1 MRILSKQLLGIAAV
15 LAVFVAG
22 TPATPTVSSEDL
34 TIIANSNVKATAI
47 SQSEARD
54 VFLGESTSV
63 GGSRVTPVVL
73 QKGPAQ
79 EAFLQLV
86 GKTES
91 GLQASWRMKVFTGK
105 GVMPHACDSE
115 DALVAYVS
123 ATPGAIGY
131 ISAGKTPAGVKVL
144 SFK

>member
-1 MRILSKQLLGIAAV
+1 MRISKQLLGIVFGTLVAV
-15 LAVFVAG
+15 VPAV
-22 TPATPTVSSEDL
+22 PAEDL
-34 TIIANSNVKATAI
+34 TIIANNSVKAAAI
-47 SQSEARD
+47 SQNEARD

-115 DALVAYVS
+115 DALVAYVG